1 MTIET
6 ALSAQQ
12 IEELALRALLR
23 AGASHEQA
31 AALAESVSAAE
42 LDGIASHG
50 LAYVP
55 VYCEHLQCGKVNV
68 AATPTMQVHGSVVRV
83 DADAG
88 FAHLPIRLGF
98 EKLIPLARELGAAV
112 MSVTNSYNCGV
123 LAYHT
128 EALAK
133 AGLVGLGFTNA
144 PASIAPW
151 GGTTPVLGTN
161 PWSLAVPDGAGGA
174 HFVIDQS
181 SSVIAKS
188 EVIKHRRDGK
198 PLPHGWAFD
207 HEGKPTS
214 SAQAALEGGTM
225 APAGGYKGVGNALLV
240 ELFAACLSGATPGV
254 AASPFSGSAGGPPRT
269 GQFFIAIDP
278 AATSGGS
285 FEEKLQVVL
294 NAFGAAGGARLPGA
308 RRRAA
313 RERHRSEPIT
323 LNPAVHG
330 AVAALAGDT

>member
-1 MTIET
+1 MSTDLS
-6 ALSAQQ
+6 LSASQ
-12 IEELALRALLR
+12 IEALALRALLR
-23 AGASHEQA
+23 AGASQDQAVALAASVA
-31 AALAESVSAAE
+31 AAEA
-42 LDGIASHG
+42 DGIASHG

-55 VYCEHLQCGKVNV
+55 VYCEHLQCGKVNT
-68 AATPTMQVHGSVVRV
+68 AAAPSVRVQGSVVRV

-98 EKLIPLARELGAAV
+98 DELVPLAKQLGAAV

-133 AGLVGLGFTNA
+133 AGLVALGFTNA

-151 GGTTPVLGTN
+151 GGTAPVLGTN
-161 PWSLAVPDGAGGA
+161 PWSLAMPDGAGGT

-188 EVIKHRRDGK
+188 EVIRHRREDLPLPDGWAFDRDGK
-198 PLPHGWAFD
+198 P
-207 HEGKPTS
+207 TN
-214 SAQAALEGGTM
+214 SAHAALDGGTM
-225 APAGGYKGVGNALLV
+225 APAGDYKGVGNALLV
-240 ELFAACLSGATPGV
+240 EMFAACLAGATPGV
-254 AASPFSGSAGGPPRT
+254 AASPFSGTAGGPPRT

-278 AATSGGS
+278 AATSGGT
-285 FEEKLQVVL
+285 FEARLQIVL
-294 NAFGAAGGARLPGA
+294 DAFGASGGVRLPGT

-313 RERHRSEPIT
+313 RQRHQDGAIA
-323 LNPAVHG
+323 LNPAVHR
-330 AVAALAGDT
+330 AVVALAEGS